1 MLPSFLCVFIDSS
14 DFFDVSNVFSPKHL
28 TKQEMEIVL
37 NEFKEYKKDLLEN
50 ETNENSEEVF
60 NTKDKINLINSVI
73 KDYDKLKLEIKKSE
87 DLLKQINSFNSTT
100 ENYLSKN
107 K

>member
-14 DFFDVSNVFSPKHL
+14 DFFDVSNVFSPKYL

-50 ETNENSEEVF
+50 EANENLKEVF

-87 DLLKQINSFNSTT
+87 DLFKKINSFNSTI
-100 ENYLSKN
+100 ENYLSK